1 MVTLSTPRRSQMK
14 ASRSDRNVVSGR
26 FLLTV
31 AVITLL
37 VLAVFVQHVD
47 SPVKWVIFTLSVL
60 PIFTTLYNRLL
71 FLKGSVVN
79 RDEVFAPH
87 PTGSTRTT
95 LPGVALIIA
104 SCKEPFEVAKMT
116 FDCAYRARYSG
127 TREII
132 VVDNTQDTTDVDFRL
147 WKSYVESHAGR
158 DAGIRVV
165 FRHNSD
171 SAGKKPGNIDLAQ
184 KLIVDSEYVVFLDVD
199 SSLPLDTDLL
209 DIAVNRFEDDPKLGV
224 LQFHTVPTNN
234 HFNRLSRAV
243 SVAQHA
249 LRMTYLMRARGGFA
263 MFYGHNGMWRRSLL
277 DVNGSWLE
285 HYRDNVIVTED
296 LLKTLGV
303 YTNGYSFEYMNVPTG
318 EWVPSSLKALDSMW
332 MRWTYGGFQ
341 VLFKYFRPIVTAK
354 GLSRMQRIDLA
365 TMLVSYGTSPLTYPL
380 AFLWF
385 AVLPAA
391 QAALLVSLVLWLP
404 MLLCA
409 GVMWRHHRG
418 ADRRPMLKRLG
429 DLYAGMFLV
438 ETFILAVQTR
448 AVVNFIAGKK
458 QGWLVTA
465 KGTEDRP
472 RGLEVLTGNR
482 FMVGLSGL
490 TIVALVAGWG
500 HCHGFAASAL
510 FGYLVVAL
518 IPVQLL
524 LCIVVYGGEVQGA
537 DEDVLTAVIDPA
549 GLEPV
554 IGEELLVVA
563 SARANC

>member
-1 MVTLSTPRRSQMK
+1 MGTRILFLSL
-14 ASRSDRNVVSGR
+14 
-26 FLLTV
+26 LLTS
-31 AVITLL
+31 AAPFSPSLYDVIW
-37 VLAVFVQHVD
+37 D
-47 SPVKWVIFTLSVL
+47 SPSAG
-60 PIFTTLYNRLL
+60 PGTTLGGLPTYSDAQPLGNGALTALAWANASIGGVGIMLGHQAAQSSHTEL
-71 FLKGSVVN
+71 F
-79 RDEVFAPH
+79 
-87 PTGSTRTT
+87 
-95 LPGVALIIA
+95 
-104 SCKEPFEVAKMT
+104 
-116 FDCAYRARYSG
+116 
-127 TREII
+127 
-132 VVDNTQDTTDVDFRL
+132 
-147 WKSYVESHAGR
+147 
-158 DAGIRVV
+158 
-165 FRHNSD
+165 
-171 SAGKKPGNIDLAQ
+171 
-184 KLIVDSEYVVFLDVD
+184 
-199 SSLPLDTDLL
+199 
-209 DIAVNRFEDDPKLGV
+209 KLGV

-448 AVVNFIAGKK
+448 AVVNFIAGK
-458 QGWLVTA
+458 
-465 KGTEDRP
+465 
-472 RGLEVLTGNR
+472 
-482 FMVGLSGL
+482 
-490 TIVALVAGWG
+490 
-500 HCHGFAASAL
+500 
-510 FGYLVVAL
+510 
-518 IPVQLL
+518 
-524 LCIVVYGGEVQGA
+524 
-537 DEDVLTAVIDPA
+537 
-549 GLEPV
+549 
-554 IGEELLVVA
+554 
-563 SARANC
+563 